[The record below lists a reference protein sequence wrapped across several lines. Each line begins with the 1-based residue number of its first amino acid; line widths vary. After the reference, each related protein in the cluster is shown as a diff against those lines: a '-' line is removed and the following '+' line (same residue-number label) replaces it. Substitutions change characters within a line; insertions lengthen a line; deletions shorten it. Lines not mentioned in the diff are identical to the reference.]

1 MRAKK
6 IPDIEAG
13 FRKTLTAAGKKFKQV
28 PAVFPYAVGLQAPK
42 QTHFIDKK
50 LKKTKVVL
58 HFTCGV
64 LTGDIFTLTE
74 STVST
79 AFVLARD
86 GTAYQLFNPELSAH
100 HLGVGQGYK
109 NSEASFSS
117 VAIEI
122 SNLGPLKLKGNT
134 LVDIYGSD
142 YCTLA
147 DVALY
152 DKVSYRGYE
161 YYCSYTD
168 AQYETL
174 ARLVPDICDRFTIP
188 KTLLPEGKLYETDPA
203 ATQGKR
209 IGVVAHVNFRKDKCD
224 LAPNFK
230 WEKIIQ

>member
-6 IPDIEAG
+6 IPEIEAG
-13 FRKTLTAAGKKFKQV
+13 FKTTLTAAGKKFKKV

-42 QTHFIDKK
+42 QTHYLDKK

-64 LTGDIFTLTE
+64 LTGDLFTLTE
-74 STVST
+74 KTVST

-86 GTAYQLFNPELSAH
+86 GTAYQLFNPELSAY
-100 HLGVGQGYK
+100 HLGVGEGYK

-117 VAIEI
+117 IAIEI
-122 SNLGPLKLKGNT
+122 SNLGPLKLNGNT
-134 LVDIYGSD
+134 LVDIYGSN

-147 DVALY
+147 DTSLY
-152 DKVSYRGYE
+152 DKVSYRGYD

-168 AQYETL
+168 EQYATL
-174 ARLVPDICDRFTIP
+174 NRLVPDICDRYGIP
-188 KTLLPEGKLYETDPA
+188 KSLLPESKRFETDPV
-203 ATQGKR
+203 ATQGKG

-230 WEKIIQ
+230 WERVI